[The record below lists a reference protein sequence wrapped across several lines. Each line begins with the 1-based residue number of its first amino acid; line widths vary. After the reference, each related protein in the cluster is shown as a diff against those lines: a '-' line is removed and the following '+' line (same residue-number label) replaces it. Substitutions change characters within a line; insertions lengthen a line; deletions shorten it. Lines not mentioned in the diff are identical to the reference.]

1 MTFISCTLYVYLC
14 LLGTAIHCMESNGKK
29 ISLKKTQAKSD
40 TELTRKP
47 TIRARKNSSPEQ
59 LNKEKHQ
66 EIKDRLKSE
75 LSSSS
80 ELSITSVGEGIV
92 KVVTLNKI
100 NRKKAKNIGL
110 ICATCHHQKK
120 ARTLI
125 MWHTKKVL
133 KKNIKNLD
141 HSD

>member
-59 LNKEKHQ
+59 LSKEKHQ

-100 NRKKAKNIGL
+100 NRKKSEEYWLDMRTMPSPKESTHPDYLA
-110 ICATCHHQKK
+110 HKK
-120 ARTLI
+120 SFEEKY
-125 MWHTKKVL
+125 KKPR
-133 KKNIKNLD
+133 
-141 HSD
+141 SQ